1 MSKPPF
7 KLIHKSTGLF
17 YRPCTFAKDHTNSG
31 YVKTNFTSTGGKIY
45 TKDPRK
51 HITFFESHTPQINR
65 GEVDSFAELEIF
77 YI

>member
-17 YRPCTFAKDHTNSG
+17 YRPCVLVKDHTNG
-31 YVKTNFTSTGGKIY
+31 RWVKTNFTSTGGKIY